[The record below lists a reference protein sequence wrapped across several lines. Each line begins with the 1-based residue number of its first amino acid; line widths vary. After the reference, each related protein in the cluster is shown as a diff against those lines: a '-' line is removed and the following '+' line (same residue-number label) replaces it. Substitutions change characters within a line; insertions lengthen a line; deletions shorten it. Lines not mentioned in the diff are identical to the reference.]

1 MRICLLAPTY
11 MDLYCPIVEE
21 LERQGHQVTFVEDK
35 MFDFDW
41 KYPYRSFFDRLIR
54 KIDCVINRRFENY
67 WNGVFSARCD
77 LNQHFDELIVVN
89 GCSFHK
95 SFLRRIKFYNKKI
108 KTVLYLWDNS
118 SFYDY
123 FQYNELLDK
132 VMTYDI
138 NDSEKYAVKLLPFYW
153 QQSQCVGVKEKY
165 KLSMI
170 GSNHSGRLQ
179 IARSVSSQLKKQGY
193 PYYIKVLDGCLKEDE
208 IIINHAIPLMD
219 VLNII
224 MESECVLDTDRASQT
239 GTTPRL
245 IWALAMGKKVITT
258 NLNIKRM
265 PLYHPDRISFIDRN
279 NPVLDNKFLAL
290 KIDQKEQIS
299 YLSSLRLDNWIKNFL
314 I

>member
-1 MRICLLAPTY
+1 MC
-11 MDLYCPIVEE
+11 
-21 LERQGHQVTFVEDK
+21 G
-35 MFDFDW
+35 
-41 KYPYRSFFDRLIR
+41 
-54 KIDCVINRRFENY
+54 
-67 WNGVFSARCD
+67 
-77 LNQHFDELIVVN
+77 
-89 GCSFHK
+89 
-95 SFLRRIKFYNKKI
+95 
-108 KTVLYLWDNS
+108 
-118 SFYDY
+118 
-123 FQYNELLDK
+123 
-132 VMTYDI
+132 
-138 NDSEKYAVKLLPFYW
+138 
-153 QQSQCVGVKEKY
+153 GVKEKY

-193 PYYIKVLDGCLKEDE
+193 PYYINVLDGCLKEDE

-219 VLNII
+219 VQNII